1 VEDLSISRE
10 VARLRRENQELYSK
24 LIENT
29 EEIKEILERTNRNIQ
44 QLLLEVQGLSR
55 KIDKLLE
62 EKSKGKR
69 RWIWR

>member
-62 EKSKGKR
+62 EKNKKR

>member
-1 VEDLSISRE
+1 VEDLSLSKE

-62 EKSKGKR
+62 EKNKKR